1 MSVPPRAAR
10 PRPGAITLT
19 VATHLGLDLGG
30 TNIKVAVVVTRQGTD
45 PKLIHSDSV
54 PTFAQRGPQGV
65 VERLG
70 EVAREVQTTNP
81 SISSMGIGVPGL
93 FDEATGVIELFPN
106 LPGPWD
112 GQPMRD
118 PVARGVGLPVTLI
131 NDARAFT
138 LAEGTIG
145 AGRGCSTLV
154 CVTLGTG
161 IGGGVMIDGKIHLGA
176 FGRGGEIAHQTVLP
190 DGPVCGCGNRG
201 CAEALARADVVAAA
215 AGRATVE
222 DVYAGVK
229 AGDERCIAAVEQA
242 AGYLGIALAN
252 VITVLGPERIVIG
265 GGIIEAGELVLDPIR
280 RAILSRVTLVPA
292 DQIPV
297 VAATLGPMA
306 GAVGAAL
313 AGGLTAAG

>member
-1 MSVPPRAAR
+1 MSSTR
-10 PRPGAITLT
+10 L
-19 VATHLGLDLGG
+19 HLGLDLGG
-30 TNIKVAVVVTRQGTD
+30 TNIKLAVVETEPGSEPR
-45 PKLIHSDSV
+45 LIHSDKV
-54 PTFAQRGPQGV
+54 PTHAERGPQGV
-65 VERLG
+65 VDRLN
-70 EVAREVQTTNP
+70 EVGREVVRRYP
-81 SISSMGIGVPGL
+81 SIAAVGIGVPGL
-93 FDEATGVIELFPN
+93 FDPTTGAIELFPN
-106 LPGPWD
+106 LPGPWA
-112 GQPMRD
+112 GQLMRG
-118 PVARGVGLPVTLI
+118 PVAKGIGLPVTLI

-176 FGRGGEIAHQTVLP
+176 FGTGGEIAHQTVLP

-229 AGDERCIAAVEQA
+229 AGDERCIAAVEAA

-252 VITVLGPERIVIG
+252 MITVLGPERIVIG
-265 GGIIEAGELVLDPIR
+265 GGIIEAGDLVLDPIR
-280 RAILSRVTLVPA
+280 RAIRARVTLAPVEK
-292 DQIPV
+292 IPV
-297 VAATLGPMA
+297 VAATLGPIA
-306 GAVGAAL
+306 GAIGAAL
-313 AGGLTAAG
+313 AAGLRFEV